1 MYVGVC
7 VLYFTNIY
15 IEYFATF
22 GDDVGLKVIVYM
34 IFVM

>member
-7 VLYFTNIY
+7 DLYFTNIY

-22 GDDVGLKVIVYM
+22 GDVGLKDIVYM